1 MSLRIG
7 VLGPLWAATDHGP
20 IALKGP
26 RHHAVLARLLI
37 AHGGVVPVARL
48 IDDLWDDPPRNPVGT
63 LHTFIADLRRALEPD
78 RPPRSPARVLVTAAP
93 GYALRLQPGQLDADR
108 FEELVRAAR
117 SRLGERDA
125 GAPGTLPAG
134 SGAIEI
140 GTAASGI
147 EPALA
152 DLDAALAL
160 WHGPAYAEFAD
171 EPWVQAEIT
180 RLDELHSAAIE
191 LRARAL
197 LTADR
202 PAEAAAALETHLR
215 DHPLR
220 ENPWHTYALALYRTG
235 RQADALAA
243 LRTVREHLRDELGI
257 DPGPALRDLET
268 AVLAHAPSLLAERTS
283 PGSLSPGS
291 ASSTSARPPIEQRDP
306 VRGEPGLDPGS
317 DPSVRAVAGP
327 ARPPDDS
334 RGSSGGELGL
344 DPDSDPR
351 DPAAAGPARSSRA
364 GGASTWS
371 GRPGLRSGGPSRSPI
386 AGKLVSAA
394 GESAAEELSP
404 AARNAESDS
413 PSEVADR
420 VADIAAPPEARHGAG
435 FVGRAGELERLRRVA
450 AECAERAMV
459 GTALVSGVEGAGKTA
474 VAEVLAAELAGRGW
488 VVAWGGSP
496 EDGGA
501 PPNWPWRRM
510 VAGLAAAG
518 RGVPEAVADGDAE
531 DAAVARFL
539 AQRAAIEY
547 LRGAAAEG
555 PLLLVFDDIHWA
567 GAETLELLTALATA
581 GEAGPVLLLAAYR
594 MTDMRPELTAAL
606 ARIARVNPVR
616 VQLGGLAEPD
626 IAELV
631 RGIAGDGAGSRVVRQ
646 IRQRSAGNPFYAS
659 ELARLLRDEGES
671 ALAEIPAGVRD
682 VVRHRLTR
690 LAERER
696 TVLRQAAVTGLEID
710 PDLLVALAGELE
722 PVLDALDAATRA
734 GFLDESG
741 PTGTAFTH
749 ALVREVV
756 YHDIP
761 AARRAAWHATI
772 GDLLENSG
780 HAEPA
785 TLAHHFGR
793 AATRATAP
801 RAAAYA
807 RLAALDAEREFAPH
821 ESARFW
827 AATLTAYDRLLP
839 ASAADPHPTP
849 GRPGLAAGP
858 PMGPDQPATAVPAH
872 RAQEAPAARAHSATH
887 AHHASEAS
895 ATKGNS
901 AVDAGRSSEASA
913 AKGCSDAHA
922 HRSSEEAVAEEYSAA
937 HAHDTSEAAAV
948 KGRSPAPSERTA
960 IERLEAVIGLMRAL
974 AVIGRLPEARAHR
987 AESITAAERSG
998 DPHLTA
1004 RVIAAFDIPTVWT
1017 ESDDPELAAAIA
1029 AAAER
1034 TLNALPDTE
1043 IELRTRLLA
1052 TIALE
1057 LRATDTGRGRSAA
1070 AEAESLARASDDPA
1084 LLAFALNA
1092 RYIHTCYRPGLARER
1107 GEIGAEII
1115 ALSQA
1120 HQLVTFEVTG
1130 HLIAIQSYSA
1140 TANFEAADRHA
1151 IAADALA
1158 DRYDLPLVAV
1168 FTRWYRALRQ
1178 SFSPNP
1184 QDQAHTEAAYRS
1196 AAAALPGA
1204 MPGLERG
1211 LLPLALLCIRLRQ
1224 GRPLAF
1230 DAETDWG
1237 PHEPWVRPLLLLEE
1251 QREAEASAALR
1262 ALPEPPPDLLLEL
1275 RLALIAHAALTLDD
1289 SEVIRRTRDRL
1300 QSAAGELAG
1309 AGTGLVS
1316 LGPVADLLARL
1327 SE

>member
-7 VLGPLWAATDHGP
+7 VLGPLWAATGHGP

-37 AHGGVVPVARL
+37 AHGGVVPVSRL

-78 RPPRSPARVLVTAAP
+78 RPPRRPARILVTAAP
-93 GYALRLQPGQLDADR
+93 GYALRLQAGQLDADR

-117 SRLGERDA
+117 SRFDERDA

-134 SGAIEI
+134 SGVVEI

-171 EPWVQAEIT
+171 EPWAQAEIT

-197 LTADR
+197 LAADR

-220 ENPWHTYALALYRTG
+220 ENPWHTYALALYRIG

-268 AVLAHAPSLLAERTS
+268 AVLAHAPSLLATRTS
-283 PGSLSPGS
+283 HGWPAPGSSSSSPGRPVVEPRDS
-291 ASSTSARPPIEQRDP
+291 VRGAPATDLGEEHAAQGQRAVPAGSARD
-306 VRGEPGLDPGS
+306 
-317 DPSVRAVAGP
+317 
-327 ARPPDDS
+327 
-334 RGSSGGELGL
+334 
-344 DPDSDPR
+344 
-351 DPAAAGPARSSRA
+351 
-364 GGASTWS
+364 
-371 GRPGLRSGGPSRSPI
+371 
-386 AGKLVSAA
+386 
-394 GESAAEELSP
+394 
-404 AARNAESDS
+404 
-413 PSEVADR
+413 
-420 VADIAAPPEARHGAG
+420 AG
-435 FVGRAGELERLRRVA
+435 FVGRVGELERLRRVA
-450 AECAERAMV
+450 AECAERGVV
-459 GTALVSGVEGAGKTA
+459 GTVLVSGVEGAGKTA
-474 VAEVLAAELAGRGW
+474 VAEVLAGELAGRGW

-539 AQRAAIEY
+539 AQRAALEY

-581 GEAGPVLLLAAYR
+581 GAVGPVLLLAAYR
-594 MTDMRPELTAAL
+594 MTEMRPELTAAL

-616 VQLGGLAEPD
+616 VQLGGLGEPD

-631 RGIAGDGAGSRVVRQ
+631 RGIAGDGADSRVVRQ

-659 ELARLLRDEGES
+659 ELARLLLDEGAS

-690 LAERER
+690 LEERER
-696 TVLRQAAVTGLEID
+696 TVVRQAAVIGVEID

-741 PTGTAFTH
+741 PTGTAFAH

-761 AARRAAWHATI
+761 TARRAAWHATI

-780 HAEPA
+780 HTEPA

-821 ESARFW
+821 EAARFW
-827 AATLTAYDRLLP
+827 AEALTAYDRLLP
-839 ASAADPHPTP
+839 ARATDPHPTP
-849 GRPGLAAGP
+849 GRSG
-858 PMGPDQPATAVPAH
+858 
-872 RAQEAPAARAHSATH
+872 
-887 AHHASEAS
+887 
-895 ATKGNS
+895 
-901 AVDAGRSSEASA
+901 
-913 AKGCSDAHA
+913 
-922 HRSSEEAVAEEYSAA
+922 
-937 HAHDTSEAAAV
+937 
-948 KGRSPAPSERTA
+948 APSERTA

-987 AESITAAERSG
+987 AESITAAERLG

-1034 TLNALPDTE
+1034 TLTALPDTE
-1043 IELRTRLLA
+1043 TELRTRLLA

-1070 AEAESLARASDDPA
+1070 AEAESLARSSDNPA

-1120 HQLVTFEVTG
+1120 HQLITFEVTG
-1130 HLIAIQSYSA
+1130 HLIAIQSHSA

-1151 IAADALA
+1151 TAADTLA

-1178 SFSPNP
+1178 SLSPNP
-1184 QDQAHTEAAYRS
+1184 QDQAAAEAAYRS

-1204 MPGLERG
+1204 MPGLEQG
-1211 LLPLALLCIRLRQ
+1211 LLPLALLCVRLRQ

-1230 DAETDWG
+1230 DPETDWG

-1251 QREAEASAALR
+1251 QREPEASAALH
-1262 ALPEPPPDLLLEL
+1262 ALPEPSPDLLLEL
-1275 RLALIAHAALTLDD
+1275 RLALIAHAALALHDGD
-1289 SEVIRRTRDRL
+1289 IIRRTRDRL
-1300 QSAAGELAG
+1300 QSATGELAG